1 MKKCRWF
8 IISVLTLCMMGC
20 VSNQVE
26 DHELPELTET
36 TIQVESESEN
46 IEETKEPVTTEKIEE
61 TMEPVTTDIEYS
73 LAPDIYADVDSFL
86 SGWWQK
92 KVDSMQD
99 AGVNSIDTQMS
110 VVVPGLKS
118 PDFKLLA
125 VEVNEY
131 AYQFYYV
138 PVDFEG
144 SWFDYRVGIEFTV
157 TIKDMTFDAVM
168 RQMGQNP
175 EGVSWGYAMAHN
187 MWMFD
192 IDDDYEDN
200 LLYIQFPQNLPV
212 QTEEELYSYFEFEK
226 RTYTAETAAVQ

>member
-1 MKKCRWF
+1 
-8 IISVLTLCMMGC
+8 MMGC
-20 VSNQVE
+20 VSNQE
-26 DHELPELTET
+26 DEHKFPGLTET
-36 TIQVESESEN
+36 TIQVESERETEREK
-46 IEETKEPVTTEKIEE
+46 IEETTEPVTTEKIEE
-61 TMEPVTTDIEYS
+61 TEEVETDEQEYFI
-73 LAPDIYADVDSFL
+73 APDIYADVDSFV
-86 SGWWQK
+86 SDWWQR
-92 KVDSMQD
+92 KVDRLQES
-99 AGVNSIDTQMS
+99 GVNSINTQMS

-138 PVDFEG
+138 PVDFDEP
-144 SWFDYRVGIEFTV
+144 WFDHKVGIEFTV

-200 LLYIQFPQNLPV
+200 LLYIQFPPNLPV